1 MHLNKQNLISS
12 KRSDTFKCHPS
23 QKGRLKPI
31 FRRPFA
37 TLQNK
42 SSRYPLP
49 KRRLK
54 Q

>member
-1 MHLNKQNLISS
+1 MH
-12 KRSDTFKCHPS
+12 TS

-37 TLQNK
+37 SLQNK
-42 SSRYPLP
+42 SSLYPLH
-49 KRRLK
+49 KRRLN